1 MIFYCILLDVNNKL
15 ILLVQMYEKLNIISL
30 RFDLHFIFGSIGPNT
45 KCIWCLSI
53 ILKELGII
61 LTTREE
67 GETSAIDQ
75 KLLKSRSIRLIITIK
90 EQNKETKTKTTIIGD
105 KLLESDRHSSL
116 SECFDV
122 IHLSREWLCAVL
134 CLTRPMLSYCM
145 VDHGITL
152 YGEWSRQWSDP
163 HHGEGNKRWPM
174 MQMRER

>member
-1 MIFYCILLDVNNKL
+1 MSTINWYFWCRCMNNWISFHCGL
-15 ILLVQMYEKLNIISL
+15 I
-30 RFDLHFIFGSIGPNT
+30 LHFIFGSIGPNT

-134 CLTRPMLSYCM
+134 CLTRPMVSHCM
-145 VDHGITL
+145 VDHGRPWYHIV
-152 YGEWSRQWSDP
+152 WWVIPQWSDP